1 MKGVESVKAVAI
13 GIFILSALLILLYL
27 LRKSN
32 NIINMRN
39 IFRAHF
45 SLISKDFF
53 TFVIFFF
60 LPIAMGYACGF
71 IQSVTK
77 DIIDVVNIILP
88 IYIGLQ
94 FSAAGILCGIERK
107 NEQYEKIRENT
118 FNEIMFQCILSVLAL
133 TLSVIITFVGIAS
146 MLDVIL
152 NGLSIVL
159 YILIITIILNTFIV
173 IKQIQFLFDER

>member
-1 MKGVESVKAVAI
+1 MCVWFYSI
-13 GIFILSALLILLYL
+13 GYKRYYRCCKYHSA
-27 LRKSN
+27 N
-32 NIINMRN
+32 
-39 IFRAHF
+39 
-45 SLISKDFF
+45 
-53 TFVIFFF
+53 
-60 LPIAMGYACGF
+60 
-71 IQSVTK
+71 
-77 DIIDVVNIILP
+77 

-146 MLDVIL
+146 MLNVIL